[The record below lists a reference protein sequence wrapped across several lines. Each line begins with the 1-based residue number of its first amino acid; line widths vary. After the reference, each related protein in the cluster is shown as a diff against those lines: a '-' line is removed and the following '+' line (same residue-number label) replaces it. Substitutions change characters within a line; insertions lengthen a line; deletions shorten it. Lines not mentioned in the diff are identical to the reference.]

1 MPKRA
6 IDTEHEIKED
16 PGHAG
21 TADAVPF
28 AVRDGLDS
36 PARRLQ
42 NYLGDE
48 FHQDKEISASRWSP
62 RSTVLFVA
70 ATCGGFWLA
79 VWWIATRL
87 LA

>member
-6 IDTEHEIKED
+6 IETEYETNED
-16 PGHAG
+16 LGDARS
-21 TADAVPF
+21 ADAAPLN
-28 AVRDGLDS
+28 VRDGLDS

-48 FHQDKEISASRWSP
+48 FHADSEISASRWSP

>member
-6 IDTEHEIKED
+6 IETEHEIDDD
-16 PGHAG
+16 PENAG
-21 TADAVPF
+21 TAGSMPLN
-28 AVRDGLDS
+28 VRDGLDS

-48 FHQDKEISASRWSP
+48 FHHDSEVSASRWSP

>member
-6 IDTEHEIKED
+6 IDTEYETQND
-16 PGHAG
+16 QDDAG
-21 TADAVPF
+21 TDRSAPLNI
-28 AVRDGLDS
+28 RDGLDS

-48 FHQDKEISASRWSP
+48 FHADSEVSASRWSP
-62 RSTVLFVA
+62 RATVLFVA